1 MFFMDSPFL
10 SLLLLVCSPVV
21 NHLLIA
27 RGIFLPASLLQPAHS
42 CLETVSFL
50 HHVYICIRSVYGA
63 QHDLAVCTCSP
74 EGQLYPG
81 LHQEKRGQQGEGGD
95 SAPLLCSGETP
106 CGVLRPPLKPS
117 AQERHRPVG
126 AGPEKGHKN
135 DQRDG
140 TPLLGGKA
148 ERGGAIQPGEEKP
161 PGRPYSSLP
170 VPERAYKKA
179 GEGLFTRAGSDR
191 TSL

>member
-1 MFFMDSPFL
+1 MNFMKFSKARCKVLQMGQGNPKHKYRLGREWIVSSPEENDLGVLVDKKL
-10 SLLLLVCSPVV
+10 SMAQQCALAAQKANRILD
-21 NHLLIA
+21 
-27 RGIFLPASLLQPAHS
+27 
-42 CLETVSFL
+42 
-50 HHVYICIRSVYGA
+50 CIKRSVA
-63 QHDLAVCTCSP
+63 SRLRDVILP
-74 EGQLYPG
+74 
-81 LHQEKRGQQGEGGD
+81 
-95 SAPLLCSGETP
+95 LCSGETP

-191 TSL
+191 TRL